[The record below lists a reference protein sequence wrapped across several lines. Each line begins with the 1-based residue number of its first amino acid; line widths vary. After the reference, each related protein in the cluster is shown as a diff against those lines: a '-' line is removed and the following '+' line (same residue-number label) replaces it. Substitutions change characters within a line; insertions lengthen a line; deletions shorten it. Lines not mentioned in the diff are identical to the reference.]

1 MSQEEIR
8 KNIEASSNKLILRRQ
23 MELLAEYSRTQGTD
37 QIPEC
42 SAMMVKV
49 HRELSRID
57 RESKFTALAFLGACF
72 SLLYGVCVKLVKLR
86 QGK

>member
-23 MELLAEYSRTQGTD
+23 MELLAEYSRTCTTSP
-37 QIPEC
+37 IPEC
-42 SAMMVKV
+42 STAMVSV

-57 RESKFTALAFLGACF
+57 RESKLTVLVCLGACF
-72 SLLYGVCVKLVKLR
+72 SLLYGICVKLVKLR
-86 QGK
+86 RGK